1 MSSLTPEKGL
11 IFRITHIENVPWIL
25 ENGLYCRNS
34 KVYDPNYVE
43 IGNPELIVKRTH
55 RTIPIPPGGSLSEYI
70 PFYFTPYSPMLLNIK
85 TGYNGLKQV
94 PMSQIVILVAD
105 LPGIRHKGINF
116 VFSDRHAYL
125 QAARFFSDLK
135 DLINIDW
142 KSLQARDFKRNPDD
156 PGKFERHQAEALIHN
171 HMPTTGLSGI
181 VCYNSTRQATV
192 QQWANEVQSP
202 LRILSKPD
210 WYV

>member
-25 ENGLYCRNS
+25 ENGLHCRNS
-34 KVYDPNYVE
+34 QIYDPNYVE

-55 RTIPIPPGGSLSEYI
+55 RTIPIPPGGTLSEYI

-94 PMSQIVILVAD
+94 PMSKIVIFVAD
-105 LPGIRHKGINF
+105 LPNIRRQGIDF

-125 QAARFFSDLK
+125 QAARFFADLK
-135 DLINIDW
+135 DLVNIDW

-156 PGKFERHQAEALIHN
+156 PGKFERYQAEALIHD
-171 HMPTTGLSGI
+171 HMPMTALSGL
-181 VCYNSTRQATV
+181 VCYNAAKQAIV
-192 QQWANEVQSP
+192 QQWADEIESP